1 MNFRTALVGI
11 FLLLIM
17 YGCGFEERRK
27 ELDTREQSLVTREQ
41 AVMLKEK
48 QLQLLEDSLRKTSDK
63 NDSTNLPQI
72 QGLPFPDSLAGNWN
86 VNMVCTQTNC
96 SGFAVGD
103 IRKEQWQLAKNETGV
118 SVRAMQG
125 DKLIRVYT
133 GIFTGENLRLSTPA
147 SDSIRTTAKMTVAL
161 KIDNINKMSGQRSIT
176 QSDGCG
182 ATFKVDM
189 DKERN

>member
-1 MNFRTALVGI
+1 MNFRTVLVGV
-11 FLLLIM
+11 FLLLTA

-27 ELDTREQSLVTREQ
+27 ELDAREQSLVNREQ

-48 QLQLLEDSLRKTSDK
+48 QLQLLEDSLQKTSVK
-63 NDSTNLPQI
+63 NDSLNLQI
-72 QGLPFPDSLAGNWN
+72 QGLPFPDSLVGNWN

-118 SVRAMQG
+118 SVKAMQG
-125 DKLIRVYT
+125 NKLIRVYT
-133 GIFTGENLRLSTPA
+133 GIFTGENLHLSTPA
-147 SDSIRTTAKMTVAL
+147 SDSIRSTAEMTVAL

-176 QSDGCG
+176 QADGCG